1 MMAKRL
7 LRRLNAPK
15 STTDSVALIVAD
27 HLRPATYGP
36 DWTDSAVRRLMLDA
50 GDDLD
55 DLLDLVAA
63 DVTSSREEK
72 QRAADRRIRGLR
84 AHVLRL
90 RAQEALDQLQ
100 SPLDG
105 TELMAMFD
113 RPPGRWIATIKDHLR
128 ELVIDGELAP
138 GDRVRATEI
147 AREMM
152 SSGSADA

>member
-1 MMAKRL
+1 
-7 LRRLNAPK
+7 
-15 STTDSVALIVAD
+15 
-27 HLRPATYGP
+27 
-36 DWTDSAVRRLMLDA
+36 MLDA

-138 GDRVRATEI
+138 GDRVGPPKSRE
-147 AREMM
+147 REMM